1 MKTILSQ
8 AFNSHS
14 SIKVFLFLFA
24 LYLCNP
30 ICTRATD
37 RQLDSLY
44 TILRQ
49 TNDINVLTKTHI
61 EIAKLFWT
69 SNPDSAFF
77 HIDKADGLI
86 TKTKVNDDYLNNQI
100 IRSNLSF
107 DLGHF
112 EEALHTMQT
121 TLQNTNEKTDPVIV
135 ARIISNI
142 GNCYAQKGDLS
153 KAIENYTRAISYLDE
168 NKNVSEMAVLYG
180 RLGNLYYQNKNYNEG
195 IVFYKKASRLFIAL
209 ERRSGE
215 AISSMN
221 IGNCYKQ
228 LQVPDSA
235 IFYYNKALKQYK
247 AIGNMQFNEAQCLAN
262 LGNIHAELLQTDKA
276 LKYLLNADSLFN
288 STQNLYS
295 IAQVNSDIAYL
306 YLMLDKPSL
315 AKNRIDK
322 CLEISKKNG
331 YDRLIETGYRLLWK
345 YYDKLGD
352 CSNAYEWLNKYSV
365 IKDSIGNVSRQENI
379 DKLLTQFETERKE
392 KEIELLK
399 QSEEINRLELRRK
412 SFVQHITLIGLL
424 LMLIFTVLLYLNNI
438 RRKRLN
444 QLLTRQNAEI
454 NQQKEEIITQRD
466 EIENQRDMLQDQ
478 NYLLERFHENTTHSL
493 RYAQSIQAAILPSE
507 KVLRQISPNY
517 FVLMKPCELVSG
529 DFYWATCFDEHQI
542 LCVADCTGHG
552 VPGAFMSILGITA
565 LNDIV
570 VRHRITKPGE
580 ILGHLRSSVIESLS
594 QNDVEHLHKD
604 GLDIALCSF
613 NLKTRELQYAGA
625 KIPLWIVSDDETTL
639 DKIKDSAKQISE
651 NGRVLYE
658 INGDIMPVGH
668 SPRMSAF
675 TNHSLSLKNTKATI
689 YLATDGFADQLGGS
703 KHSKYGSVKLK
714 KGIISNSMKPF
725 AEQQEILHNAFD
737 SWMGSSFQVDDV
749 TILGIKI

>member
-14 SIKVFLFLFA
+14 SIRVVLFLFA
-24 LYLCNP
+24 LSLCNP
-30 ICTRATD
+30 ICTHATD

-121 TLQNTNEKTDPVIV
+121 ALQNTNEKTDPVIV

-142 GNCYAQKGDLS
+142 GNCYAQKSDLS
-153 KAIENYTRAISYLDE
+153 KAIENYTKAIGYLDE

-215 AISSMN
+215 AISCMN
-221 IGNCYKQ
+221 TGNCYKQ
-228 LQVPDSA
+228 LHVPDSA
-235 IFYYNKALKQYK
+235 IFYYNKALKQFK
-247 AIGNMQFNEAQCLAN
+247 AIGNMQLAEAQCLAN
-262 LGNIHAELLQTDKA
+262 LGNIHAELSQNSKA

-288 STQNLYS
+288 TTQNLYS
-295 IAQVNSDIAYL
+295 IAQVNSDLAYF
-306 YLMLDKPSL
+306 YINTNKPLL
-315 AKNRIDK
+315 AKRYIDK
-322 CLEISKKNG
+322 CLEISQKNG
-331 YDRLIETGYRLLWK
+331 YDLLIQTGFRLLWK
-345 YYDKLGD
+345 YYDQLGD
-352 CSNAYEWLNKYSV
+352 CKNAYDWFYKYTV
-365 IKDSIGNVSRQENI
+365 IRDSMSNVSRQQNI

-507 KVLRQISPNY
+507 QVIRQISPHF

-542 LCVADCTGHG
+542 FCVADCTGHG

-570 VRHRITKPGE
+570 VRHRITKPSE
-580 ILGHLRSSVIESLS
+580 ILGHLRSSVIETLS

-613 NLKTRELQYAGA
+613 NSKTRELQYAGA
-625 KIPLWIVSDDETTL
+625 KIPLWIVSDDETTF
-639 DKIKDSAKQISE
+639 DNIKGSAKQISQ

-658 INGDIMPVGH
+658 INGDIMPVGQ

-675 TNHSLSLKNTKATI
+675 TNHSFSLQNASATI

-703 KHSKYGSVKLK
+703 KNSKFGSVKLK
-714 KGIISNSMKPF
+714 NNIISNSTKLF
-725 AEQQEILHNAFD
+725 AEQQEILYNAFG

-749 TILGIKI
+749 TILGIKM